1 MQRSTKKFGLQPRFV
16 IFKITLRI
24 SLYIPLLRGNS
35 QNQPSTERGNKKTM
49 KKTMAKAARVAVSF
63 KAIVEMLT

>member
-35 QNQPSTERGNKKTM
+35 QNQPSTERKRKQENDEEDHGK
-49 KKTMAKAARVAVSF
+49 SCSCSGQ
-63 KAIVEMLT
+63 L

>member
-24 SLYIPLLRGNS
+24 SLYIRFSAAIP
-35 QNQPSTERGNKKTM
+35 KTNHPQ
-49 KKTMAKAARVAVSF
+49 KEETRKR
-63 KAIVEMLT
+63 